1 VTTADPTRQWCVEA
15 TELLRDTA
23 VRAARLASA
32 VTIDW
37 LDPDGRAWAERI
49 DALRRSLDETAHEAD
64 DLARRLPDTDPAHPE
79 LASRLVAALR
89 AASAAGYGP
98 RLGDTSGARVD
109 DAHGVHIAQLPDP
122 PTP

>member
-1 VTTADPTRQWCVEA
+1 MTTADPTRQWCVEA

-49 DALRRSLDETAHEAD
+49 DALRREPRRDRPRGRRPGSAAAD
-64 DLARRLPDTDPAHPE
+64 TV
-79 LASRLVAALR
+79 RLVAA
-89 AASAAGYGP
+89 AGTRYGP

-109 DAHGVHIAQLPDP
+109 DAHGVQIAQLPDP

>member
-1 VTTADPTRQWCVEA
+1 MTTADPTRQWCVEA

-64 DLARRLPDTDPAHPE
+64 DLARRLPP
-79 LASRLVAALR
+79 

-98 RLGDTSGARVD
+98 RLGDTSGARAD
-109 DAHGVHIAQLPDP
+109 DAHGIQIAQLPDP